1 MVTNQKSHGPSDEQ
15 LTLDPFPAPLSPLFK
30 SFEMSQSIASF
41 RRTALA
47 TFGWIAFAIPIV
59 ILPTDAAAQT
69 KPRTPKGA
77 AAAAAPTFNQS
88 TVQFDTVIEFKGK
101 LKDSQRN
108 LMVVTREDGTD
119 VTVKLHD
126 DPTRLRFVADAKLA
140 YLRPQMM
147 ARTTVNLGPA
157 GAPVSPADLIELF
170 QPLPPEALAGVAKE
184 SFTPG
189 VYSASHEKP
198 NPQLGFVP
206 GNYQVVG
213 MIVGMDNKGIYLNTG
228 RGPMPIPLS
237 PEAKIGLVYHNLSLA
252 QQGDPVT
259 VTGFHQPPDETQV
272 LANSVTIRPD
282 RVYGEAE
289 ENPRRRTTRTRTKN
303 KPEEPAAVAEAAAPQ
318 PE

>member
-1 MVTNQKSHGPSDEQ
+1 
-15 LTLDPFPAPLSPLFK
+15 
-30 SFEMSQSIASF
+30 MSQPITSWRRKSI
-41 RRTALA
+41 T
-47 TFGWIAFAIPIV
+47 TVGWIAFSIPAVIV
-59 ILPTDAAAQT
+59 SSNAAAQT

-77 AAAAAPTFNQS
+77 AAATAPTFSQS
-88 TVQFDTVIEFKGK
+88 TVQFDTVIEFKGT

-108 LMVVTREDGTD
+108 LMVVTRDDGTD

-126 DPTRLRFVADAKLA
+126 DPTRLRFIADAKPA
-140 YLRPQMM
+140 FLRPQMM
-147 ARTTVNLGPA
+147 ARTTVSLGPA
-157 GAPVSPADLIELF
+157 GLPVSPAETIELF
-170 QPLPPEALAGVAKE
+170 QPVPTSTLPGSAKA

-189 VYSASHEKP
+189 IHSASHEKS

-213 MIVGMDNKGIYLNTG
+213 MIVGMDSKGVYLNAG

-252 QQGDPVT
+252 QPGDPVT
-259 VTGFHQPPDETQV
+259 VSGFHQPPDETQV
-272 LANSVTIRPD
+272 IANSVAIRPD

-289 ENPRRRTTRTRTKN
+289 ENPRRRTTRARSKN
-303 KPEEPAAVAEAAAPQ
+303 KPEQPVDPAQAETPQ

>member
-1 MVTNQKSHGPSDEQ
+1 M
-15 LTLDPFPAPLSPLFK
+15 SP
-30 SFEMSQSIASF
+30 FEMIPTASL
-41 RRTALA
+41 RRTSIA
-47 TFGWIAFAIPIV
+47 TFGWIAFIV
-59 ILPTDAAAQT
+59 PAVIWETDAAAQT
-69 KPRTPKGA
+69 KPRVAKGT
-77 AAAAAPTFNQS
+77 AAAAPTFNQS
-88 TVQFDTVIEFKGK
+88 TVQFDTVIELKGT

-108 LMVVTREDGTD
+108 LIVVTRDDGTD

-126 DPTRLRFVADAKLA
+126 DPTRLRFIADAKLA
-140 YLRPQMM
+140 FLRPQMM

-157 GAPVSPADLIELF
+157 GVPVSPAELIELF
-170 QPLPPEALAGVAKE
+170 QPVPTASLPGSAKD

-189 VYSASHEKP
+189 VHSASHEKP

-213 MIVGMDNKGIYLNTG
+213 MIVGMDSKGVYLNAG

-259 VTGFHQPPDETQV
+259 VSGFHQPPDETQV

-303 KPEEPAAVAEAAAPQ
+303 KAEEPADPDQADAPE